1 MCNRLFGGVAGVR
14 LYTSAMMNPR
24 QRALVWAVGA
34 IVGIWL
40 LAWAGGAF
48 FQHLKVTAE
57 KVRAY
62 VESVDL
68 SKLSGEERARA
79 LQRLAEMLNKLT
91 PEERRQMRWGRTAGD
106 WFSQMTEEEKGTF
119 IEATMPT
126 GFKQMISAFEE
137 LPEDKRR
144 RAVDGALRRLREQ
157 RDRMAAEGGA
167 GPGDGPPPLS
177 PELEAK
183 VRTIGLK
190 SFYSESSAQ
199 TKAELAPL
207 LEEIQRSMETGR
219 AFRGR

>member
-1 MCNRLFGGVAGVR
+1 MLHQ
-14 LYTSAMMNPR
+14 R
-24 QRALVWAVGA
+24 QRALVWAGTA

-40 LAWAGGAF
+40 VAWAGHAF
-48 FQHLKVTAE
+48 FNHLKVTAE

-68 SKLSGEERARA
+68 SKLSGDERARA
-79 LQRLAEMLNKLT
+79 LRKLAEMVNKLSV
-91 PEERRQMRWGRTAGD
+91 EERRQMRFGRTAGD
-106 WFSQMTEEEKGTF
+106 WFNQMTEEEKGNF

-126 GFKQMISAFEE
+126 GFKQMITAFEE
-137 LPEDKRR
+137 MPEDKRR
-144 RAVDGALRRLREQ
+144 RAVDNAMRRLREQ
-157 RDRMAAEGGA
+157 RDRAATGEGGVGGGNA
-167 GPGDGPPPLS
+167 PPPIS

-190 SFYSESSAQ
+190 AFYSESSAQ

-207 LEEIQRSMETGR
+207 LEELQRSMKSGR

>member
-1 MCNRLFGGVAGVR
+1 MV
-14 LYTSAMMNPR
+14 
-24 QRALVWAVGA
+24 
-34 IVGIWL
+34 
-40 LAWAGGAF
+40 AWAGHWLF
-48 FQHLKVTAE
+48 SNLKMTAE

-68 SKLSGEERARA
+68 SKLTGDERARA
-79 LQRLAEMLNKLT
+79 LQRLAEMLNKLS
-91 PEERRQMRWGRTAGD
+91 PEERRQMRFGRTAGD
-106 WFSQMTEEEKGTF
+106 WFNQMTEEEKGTF

-137 LPEDKRR
+137 MPEDKRR
-144 RAVDGALRRLREQ
+144 RAVDNAMRRLREQ
-157 RDRMAAEGGA
+157 RDRAASGEGGA
-167 GPGDGPPPLS
+167 GGGDAPPPIS

-207 LEEIQRSMETGR
+207 LEELQRSMESGR